1 MTTISQKP
9 GTAQTLSQG
18 QLNLTQQVLTQ
29 LRHYILQQLPKAPR
43 LSDAARALH
52 MSSRTLQ
59 RLLQQTDSSF
69 RELVCQCRHQLAQHY
84 LLDASLSLQQIA
96 FQLGFAEQSSFQK
109 AFKCWQG
116 CSPGV
121 FRQRQQLAANRRRH
135 LSGLH
140 QPGLQVNYGIN

>member
-69 RELVCQCRHQLAQHY
+69 RELVCQCRHQLAQQY
-84 LLDASLSLQQIA
+84 LQHSALSLQQIA
-96 FQLGFAEQSSFQK
+96 FQLGFEEQSSFQK

-121 FRQRQQLAANRRRH
+121 FRQRKAPAAARSQY
-135 LSGLH
+135 LSA
-140 QPGLQVNYGIN
+140 PGALLQVNYGIN

>member
-1 MTTISQKP
+1 MKNNSLTGHSL
-9 GTAQTLSQG
+9 AVFDSG
-18 QLNLTQQVLTQ
+18 QSTQPQPVLAQ
-29 LRHYILQQLPKAPR
+29 LRRFILQQLPQAPR
-43 LSDAARALH
+43 LSDAASTLN

-59 RLLQQTDSSF
+59 RALQQADTSF
-69 RELVCQCRHQLAQHY
+69 RQLMCQCRHQLANHY
-84 LLDASLSLQQIA
+84 LQDASLSLQQIA

>member
-1 MTTISQKP
+1 MTTISHKP
-9 GTAQTLSQG
+9 GTAQPLSQG

-29 LRHYILQQLPKAPR
+29 LRHYILQQLPQAPR

-69 RELVCQCRHQLAQHY
+69 RELVCQCRHQLAQQY
-84 LLDASLSLQQIA
+84 LQHSALSLQQIA
-96 FQLGFAEQSSFQK
+96 FQLGFEEQSSFQK

-121 FRQRQQLAANRRRH
+121 FRQRKSPTAARSQY
-135 LSGLH
+135 LSA
-140 QPGLQVNYGIN
+140 PGALLQVNYGIN